1 MAIES
6 AAGSGLIRKTDFL
19 FSFCREKQPGE
30 GEDSIAYALNECRA
44 MLAVFD
50 GCGGSGAGR
59 YPGLK
64 GKTGAYLAA
73 RAACAAWMDWFETL
87 GPAGEPDQELLRQ
100 RLMDYLRRCE
110 ENGGEDS
117 GSKLLGT
124 MSRRLPTTAAVA
136 LCSPGRS
143 GIDVTLQWA
152 GDSRIY
158 LLAPLTNA
166 ISLSRDFSIH
176 SARLTMGRPG
186 LLFAAT
192 DGCYGYFSTPMEFEH
207 LLLSTLQSA
216 PNIRA
221 WEQSLADAIGKAA
234 GDDYSIS
241 GAAFSFG
248 SFDNVKRQLARRCDV
263 VYRTYIY
270 GLESCSRE
278 EKQQLWEHYKPH
290 YERLLCRP

>member
-1 MAIES
+1 
-6 AAGSGLIRKTDFL
+6 
-19 FSFCREKQPGE
+19 
-30 GEDSIAYALNECRA
+30 
-44 MLAVFD
+44 
-50 GCGGSGAGR
+50 
-59 YPGLK
+59 
-64 GKTGAYLAA
+64 
-73 RAACAAWMDWFETL
+73 
-87 GPAGEPDQELLRQ
+87 
-100 RLMDYLRRCE
+100 
-110 ENGGEDS
+110 
-117 GSKLLGT
+117 
-124 MSRRLPTTAAVA
+124 
-136 LCSPGRS
+136 
-143 GIDVTLQWA
+143 
-152 GDSRIY
+152 
-158 LLAPLTNA
+158 
-166 ISLSRDFSIH
+166 
-176 SARLTMGRPG
+176 
-186 LLFAAT
+186 
-192 DGCYGYFSTPMEFEH
+192 MEFEH